1 MASRSLI
8 NPVVKPKSIQT
19 IAYMNQTQTKPLQTK
34 SSNRSNQK
42 SKPVVSEPSSFVD
55 EDKPVIIPSV
65 QEEE

>member
-19 IAYMNQTQTKPLQTK
+19 IAHMNQTQTKPIQSK

-42 SKPVVSEPSSFVD
+42 SKPVVSEPSSFVV
-55 EDKPVIIPSV
+55 EDKPVIIPTDT
-65 QEEE
+65 EEE